1 MLPET
6 AKILGGLELVAR
18 PRHQVVHIPHIV
30 TKYTGAVTMASQLI
44 APEKMSVASKLR
56 EIEEF
61 ILDLSTVYSRR
72 DSVDPAD
79 ADKACGHT
87 EPSST
92 SGSGSSGGGDGGNDG
107 KGDGNRTDENNVG
120 IELLKDIELRLALGK
135 VVSHIERS
143 TFFQMRNSIA
153 SEREHEYL
161 DAIKEAAGAKGESGQ
176 YILKT
181 ALEKAEKRINNRTV
195 AATAQLQEED
205 GFYKLTVQALAKR
218 AGYPS
223 DTPAI
228 LRVLENVGWHVSS
241 RWRSQVVR
249 IKEEEYLAAVAEA
262 STMNGKKFK
271 GAEIIRD
278 TIQMKIGER
287 LANIRKEVLENTL
300 KGHGLSMT
308 EYSELWDLGL
318 NKNSRVNPNIKPYEV
333 AQALA
338 RWRQKRDIQ
347 K

>member
-1 MLPET
+1 MSIYSFLR
-6 AKILGGLELVAR
+6 LVAR
-18 PRHQVVHIPHIV
+18 PRHQVFRIPHIV
-30 TKYTGAVTMASQLI
+30 TKYTGATTVASQLI

-61 ILDLSTVYSRR
+61 ILELSTMYSRR
-72 DSVDPAD
+72 DCVSPAD
-79 ADKACGHT
+79 TDKACGHT
-87 EPSST
+87 KPCST
-92 SGSGSSGGGDGGNDG
+92 SGGGSGGGDGGGSDGKGDG
-107 KGDGNRTDENNVG
+107 KGDGNRTDENSVE

-143 TFFQMRNSIA
+143 TFFQMRNRIA
-153 SEREHEYL
+153 LEREHEYL

-176 YILKT
+176 YILKVV
-181 ALEKAEKRINNRTV
+181 LEKAEKRINNRTV

-218 AGYPS
+218 AGYLS

-228 LRVLENVGWHVSS
+228 LRVLEKVGWRVSS
-241 RWRSQVVR
+241 RWRSQIVR

-271 GAEIIRD
+271 GAEITQN

-287 LANIRKEVLENTL
+287 LADIRKEALENTL
-300 KGHGLSMT
+300 KGHGLNMT

-318 NKNSRVNPNIKPYEV
+318 NKNSRVNPNVKPYEV
-333 AQALA
+333 AQTLA